1 VSGGPAGCL
10 ICALDPVGDGDR
22 LVLDGEH
29 WRAWVLPG
37 FEVPGWVAVALVRHG
52 EGPSSPTDAEAA
64 TFGAVVRTVSRALEA
79 VAGAERVYLSAL
91 GELHPHWHVM
101 LVPRSAGVPPA
112 DRGLS
117 LLASGPDRRDDDG
130 ALALAAEVR
139 GAIDG

>member
-1 VSGGPAGCL
+1 MSAAAPDCL
-10 ICALDPVGDGDR
+10 ICALDPVGDRDR

-29 WRAWVLPG
+29 WRGWVLPG
-37 FEVPGWVAVALVRHG
+37 FEMPGWVAISLVRHG

-64 TFGAVVRTVSRALEA
+64 TFGGVVRTVSRALES

-101 LVPRSAGVPPA
+101 LVPRSADVPPA

-117 LLASGPDRRDDDG
+117 FLITGADRRDEG
-130 ALALAAEVR
+130 AALALVTELRAAS
-139 GAIDG
+139 GG